1 MEEVQRFTRSH
12 WTPQL
17 GKYLLQYDQSVM
29 PTLVIFEFY
38 TDQLVENGRVAKGW
52 PQLTPGV

>member
-1 MEEVQRFTRSH
+1 MEEIQRFTRSH
-12 WTPQL
+12 WPPQL

-38 TDQLVENGRVAKGW
+38 TDQLVVNEHEAKGW
-52 PQLTPGV
+52 PLITIGV